1 MFWNISVKYYTIN
14 KFYETISMITNKKG
28 HQKLTLLGQ
37 SKKTLAYNLYVIYEM
52 VFYTLLLELY
62 LKNRQKKK

>member
-1 MFWNISVKYYTIN
+1 MFWNISVKYYTID
-14 KFYETISMITNKKG
+14 KFYETISMITNKKR

>member
-1 MFWNISVKYYTIN
+1 MFWTISVKYYTID

-28 HQKLTLLGQ
+28 HQKLTLLAQ